1 MIVDTHNHCFP
12 DSLAPRAVEGLTV
25 AYGLTATFDGTV
37 EGLRARNR
45 AVGID
50 LAVVQPVAT
59 KASQVVSIND
69 WAASI
74 RSDSVISFGAMHPDF
89 PGPTAE
95 LRRMREL
102 GLKGVKFQPSWQ
114 KFRPDDER
122 MLPIYEAMQGEL
134 IAYFHG
140 GAEIDPGMKMF
151 GTPESLARVH
161 EMFPHLTMVVAHM
174 GGFLVWEQAREFLI
188 GSDVFL
194 DTAYCLPEHISDD
207 GLISLIRDH
216 GADRVLFGSD
226 APCGDASAQLA
237 RIRALPLE
245 PWEISGITG
254 GNAARLLGLG

>member
-12 DSLAPRAVEGLTV
+12 DALAPRAVEGLTV

-59 KASQVVSIND
+59 KASQVAGIND

-95 LRRMREL
+95 LRRMRDL

-122 MLPIYEAMQGEL
+122 VLPIYEAMQGDL

-140 GAEIDPGMKMF
+140 GAEIDPEMEML

-161 EMFPHLTMVVAHM
+161 EMFPKLTMAVAHM
-174 GGFLVWEQAREFLI
+174 GGFLVWERAGDALI
-188 GSDVFL
+188 GRDVYL
-194 DTAYCLPEHISDD
+194 DTAYCLPEHISD
-207 GLISLIRDH
+207 GELVSLIRAH
-216 GADRVLFGSD
+216 GAEKVLFGSD
-226 APCGDASAQLA
+226 APCGDAAAQLA

-245 PWEISGITG
+245 RWEIEGITG

>member
-37 EGLRARNR
+37 EGLKARNR
-45 AVGID
+45 AVGIG

-89 PGPTAE
+89 PEPLAE
-95 LRRMREL
+95 LGRMREL

-114 KFRPDDER
+114 MFRPDDER

-140 GAEIDPGMKMF
+140 GAEIDPDMQMF

-161 EMFPHLTMVVAHM
+161 EMFPGLTMAVAHM
-174 GGFLVWEQAREFLI
+174 GGFLVWERAREFLI

-207 GLISLIRDH
+207 ALVSLIRDH

-226 APCGDASAQLA
+226 APCGDAAAQLA

-245 PWEISGITG
+245 PGEIEGITG
-254 GNAARLLGLG
+254 GNAARLPGVG